1 MAPVY
6 GLNPFRPQKSF
17 LRFVAGSAVPCKI
30 TAKKICNFERGNM
43 DPITPV
49 DPNLPET
56 HRANSTQIDAHSALA
71 SAAEISPSAIAPSAI
86 SPPEPQE
93 PFETRVLLKILLGPD
108 GLRAGWSV
116 LLFFIL
122 SSILS
127 GIVFLVLIKTHLFDP
142 KDRNFTPFNTSMGEF
157 PQLLGLL
164 VAGAIVA
171 LIERRRGNLLAFNL
185 LGPHRVRHFIEG
197 LIAGFVSLSAL
208 VGVMAWGGWLRFGP
222 NALSGAQIFKF
233 AALWGVACLL
243 IGCVEEGQF
252 RCYLQFTLTRGIN
265 FWWALGILG
274 LVCLKLLIFNRG
286 TSACWGVFILA
297 GLGLIPCALLHFKK
311 AESSG
316 FWQAGWVTTTWFG
329 LAHTGNNGENWI
341 GIFAAG
347 AIGFVFVVS
356 IRVTGSA
363 WWAIGCHAAWDW
375 TETYFY
381 GAIDSGNVA
390 TGHYLTVT
398 PAGSTLWSGGADGPE
413 GSLLVI
419 AVFILMI
426 VALVAIYGRSKPAQ
440 FPAPA
445 ADSAKG

>member
-1 MAPVY
+1 
-6 GLNPFRPQKSF
+6 
-17 LRFVAGSAVPCKI
+17 
-30 TAKKICNFERGNM
+30 M
-43 DPITPV
+43 DPFTPE

-56 HRANSTQIDAHSALA
+56 HRVNSSQLEAHSALN
-71 SAAEISPSAIAPSAI
+71 STPEISPSAIP
-86 SPPEPQE
+86 PPEPQE
-93 PFETRVLLKILLGPD
+93 PFETRVLLGILMGPQ

-116 LLFFIL
+116 LLFIILFFIF
-122 SSILS
+122 S
-127 GIVFLVLIKTHLFDP
+127 GIVGFVFIQTHLFDP
-142 KDRNFTPFNTSMGEF
+142 KNRQFTPYTTFMGEF
-157 PQLLGLL
+157 LQLIGLL
-164 VAGAIVA
+164 AAGAIVA

-185 LGPHRVRHFIEG
+185 LGPHRVRRFIEG

-233 AALWGVACLL
+233 AALWGIACLL
-243 IGCVEEGQF
+243 IGCVEEGSM
-252 RCYLQFTLTRGIN
+252 RCYLQFTLTRGLN

-274 LVCLKLLIFNRG
+274 LVCLKLFIFNSG
-286 TSACWGVFILA
+286 NGNWGVYILA
-297 GLGLIPCALLHFKK
+297 GLGLIPCALLHFNK

-316 FWQAGWVTTTWFG
+316 FWQAGWVTTTLFG
-329 LAHTGNNGENWI
+329 FLHTGNNGENWI

-356 IRVTGSA
+356 IRLTGSA

-390 TGHYLTVT
+390 TGHYLTVM

-419 AVFILMI
+419 AIIVLMI
-426 VALVAIYGRSKPAQ
+426 VALVAIYRRPQPAQ
-440 FPAPA
+440 LPAPA
-445 ADSAKG
+445 TDLAAG